1 MTEQDKNKMLL
12 TWLKL
17 FCTHEQLSDRI
28 KRAGYSKIAVCGY
41 REYGRIFVHQLM
53 EEGMQPVCII
63 EKNYQSLREIEET
76 HIPIVGFL
84 DTEIINEAEVIIVTP
99 DIAFSEVCEDLEMAD
114 IRKEVRSLEYFIL

>member
-1 MTEQDKNKMLL
+1 MTEQDRNKMLL
-12 TWLKL
+12 AWLKRL
-17 FCTHEQLSDRI
+17 CTHEKLSDQI
-28 KRAGYSKIAVCGY
+28 KSAGYSKIAVCGY
-41 REYGRIFVHQLM
+41 REYGRILVHQLM

-84 DTEIINEAEVIIVTP
+84 DAEIINKAEVIIVTP
-99 DIAFSEVCEDLEMAD
+99 DIAFPEVCEDLEMAD